1 MLPRVAYQHGT
12 PSTARFR
19 SCLTLLL
26 QLDTPARRY
35 LQALP
40 RQFSACG
47 AGVPLALPKMYAI
60 TRSASLMPNSFAV
73 NVLFPESAGTRTNR
87 FPKREIGSRVI
98 RPGFLDSESRQD
110 LIELTRDG
118 SAAHR
123 LARQANALLLL
134 DDGMSCGGEDINGS
148 RRHHHCRMP
157 GSMVTCPPATRP
169 ASSSRPSWRAT
180 REREIMPE
188 RHRCR
193 RHTFHVYSS
202 SKARFPEDI

>member
-1 MLPRVAYQHGT
+1 LAWT
-12 PSTARFR
+12 SATANRKDASRGIINRGAAARGVSAGGAGSPMCRSARDVDDHVCAGELDNSSGFCLQTEDSAGCAKFSLCAFGALTR
-19 SCLTLLL
+19 RMIVSRNPVYRSIWGSCLTLLL

-98 RPGFLDSESRQD
+98 RPGFLPR
-110 LIELTRDG
+110 
-118 SAAHR
+118 
-123 LARQANALLLL
+123 
-134 DDGMSCGGEDINGS
+134 
-148 RRHHHCRMP
+148 
-157 GSMVTCPPATRP
+157 
-169 ASSSRPSWRAT
+169 
-180 REREIMPE
+180 
-188 RHRCR
+188 
-193 RHTFHVYSS
+193 
-202 SKARFPEDI
+202 K